1 MEEEN
6 DDLEYHLNDIGD
18 MKKIERQIKSYQLKS
33 KVMTGIIIA
42 LILLFMGVFGFFIY
56 YFVINKGNDKNNNT
70 NTNANTND
78 NTNNN
83 KVFNFSS
90 LFNISYGDDV
100 NKIENTFKVNAS
112 NYNQLFGN
120 INQGKD
126 YVHNPGKNTYDLF
139 IPEDLDKNKY
149 NKILLFIHGGFWT
162 MGNKT
167 LFTPSCLD
175 FAKKGYITVSMDYS
189 LLNNTNY
196 NSSIFRILD
205 EVATAI
211 KSIKKAL
218 KEKGFKEEKLEL
230 AIGGASSGAHIA
242 LLYAY
247 LYKKSPLP
255 IKFAINLVGPI
266 TDNFTYYYQI
276 KDPNKPLDNIEQKDI
291 ERAINQTTIVPIK
304 GALNNSNPMELV
316 NLFLGYKYNEIKMNL
331 TDPKCGQAYFQ
342 FQFLFPIKYADK
354 NVVPTLCLYTGKD
367 MVVGVRQYSY
377 FQSIFAKKDKIALQY
392 CKNLPHEMYVKDSP
406 DTLDCFS
413 GLSIKILDFSKQ
425 YFSKNK

>member
-56 YFVINKGNDKNNNT
+56 YFVIKKGNDKNNNT

-78 NTNNN
+78 NTN

-126 YVHNPGKNTYDLF
+126 YVRNPGKNTYDLF

-167 LFTPSCLD
+167 LFTPSC
-175 FAKKGYITVSMDYS
+175 
-189 LLNNTNY
+189 
-196 NSSIFRILD
+196 
-205 EVATAI
+205 
-211 KSIKKAL
+211 
-218 KEKGFKEEKLEL
+218 
-230 AIGGASSGAHIA
+230 
-242 LLYAY
+242 
-247 LYKKSPLP
+247 
-255 IKFAINLVGPI
+255 
-266 TDNFTYYYQI
+266 
-276 KDPNKPLDNIEQKDI
+276 
-291 ERAINQTTIVPIK
+291 
-304 GALNNSNPMELV
+304 
-316 NLFLGYKYNEIKMNL
+316 
-331 TDPKCGQAYFQ
+331 
-342 FQFLFPIKYADK
+342 
-354 NVVPTLCLYTGKD
+354 
-367 MVVGVRQYSY
+367 
-377 FQSIFAKKDKIALQY
+377 
-392 CKNLPHEMYVKDSP
+392 
-406 DTLDCFS
+406 
-413 GLSIKILDFSKQ
+413 
-425 YFSKNK
+425 

>member
-1 MEEEN
+1 
-6 DDLEYHLNDIGD
+6 
-18 MKKIERQIKSYQLKS
+18 
-33 KVMTGIIIA
+33 
-42 LILLFMGVFGFFIY
+42 
-56 YFVINKGNDKNNNT
+56 
-70 NTNANTND
+70 
-78 NTNNN
+78 
-83 KVFNFSS
+83 
-90 LFNISYGDDV
+90 
-100 NKIENTFKVNAS
+100 
-112 NYNQLFGN
+112 
-120 INQGKD
+120 
-126 YVHNPGKNTYDLF
+126 
-139 IPEDLDKNKY
+139 
-149 NKILLFIHGGFWT
+149 
-162 MGNKT
+162 
-167 LFTPSCLD
+167 
-175 FAKKGYITVSMDYS
+175 MDYS

-211 KSIKKAL
+211 KSIKKTL

-377 FQSIFAKKDKIALQY
+377 LKSKFVDKKKIDIYY
-392 CKNLPHEMYVKDSP
+392 CKNLTHDIYVKDSQ
-406 DTLDCFS
+406 DSNKCFTE
-413 GLSIKILDFSKQ
+413 LYAKISNFTNK